1 MANNEP
7 AIYRSGMVVVAHAD
21 DAEWGC
27 SGTVAKWCR
36 EGMDVVYVI
45 CTDGSKGSS
54 DPDIT
59 SQQLV
64 DIRHKEQEAAARVL
78 GVKQVVFLDYE
89 DSMLQ
94 PTLELRRD
102 IAREIRRYRP
112 DVIICSAPQR
122 NLNQKG
128 YVGHPDH
135 LAAGEATLSA
145 VFPASRDRLTFP
157 ELLEAGLEPH
167 KIREVL
173 ISDSENANKW
183 IDVSEVI
190 EIAIN
195 ALQQHVSQIGDA
207 DVGLGMRRSR
217 ARAGE
222 PNGIPYAE
230 AFRSFLFNV

>member
-1 MANNEP
+1 MPNNEP
-7 AIYRSGMVVVAHAD
+7 EVYQRGMVVVAHAD

-54 DPDIT
+54 DPNIT

-64 DIRHKEQEAAARVL
+64 DIRHKEQEGAARVL

-94 PTLELRRD
+94 PSLDLRRD

-112 DVIICSAPQR
+112 DVIICPAPQR

-145 VFPASRDRLTFP
+145 VFPTARDRLTFP
-157 ELLEAGLEPH
+157 ELVEAGLEPH
-167 KIREVL
+167 KVREVL

-190 EIAIN
+190 EISIK

-207 DVGLGMRRSR
+207 DVGAGMRKSR
-217 ARAGE
+217 ARIGE

-230 AFRSFLFNV
+230 AFRSFLFRV